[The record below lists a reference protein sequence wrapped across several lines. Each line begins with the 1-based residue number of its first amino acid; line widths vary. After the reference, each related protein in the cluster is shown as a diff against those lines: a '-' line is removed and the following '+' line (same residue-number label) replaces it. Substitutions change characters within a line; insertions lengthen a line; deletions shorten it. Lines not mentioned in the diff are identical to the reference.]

1 VIRVENLTVR
11 YDNAGI
17 EALSNVSFQIK
28 PAEYVA
34 IIGPNGSG
42 KSTLI
47 KAVCGLIGF
56 QEGRICVLGKNIA
69 PGRFAEDLFGKIGVV
84 LQEPEGQFL
93 MRDVRHEISHVLQN
107 LGLHFKEQDHRF
119 REIVQLFDLTKVLDH
134 KTDQLSGGLM
144 QIVNLACAL
153 ASDPLI
159 LILDEP
165 TTFIDLRYREIIL
178 AHLTRFADSGKTVVH
193 VTQFPDEAL
202 VAGRLFVLNNGRLVH
217 DGKPREALGDIKLLE
232 ENRLIQPYRLTF
244 EKLFGFP
251 LSEKEKWNL
260 TQESQSAT
268 PGPAQLS
275 LNMNPG
281 PTRPAI
287 SIRELKFSYKDS
299 AFKIDIE
306 NLDLGKGE
314 IVGVVGPSGCG
325 KTTLALLIAGLYKPE
340 SGSIFIDDVP
350 LGKYGVSELHRK
362 IALVWQLPELT
373 FIGPT
378 VEDDLEFGRQSSG
391 APGVSIAD
399 SLGRVGLGGF
409 EKRIVDTL
417 SGGEK
422 RKLSIASAL
431 VSKPHYI
438 IFDEPEAFL
447 DPFSE
452 NELVGLI
459 RSLSDEGIGILIA
472 GHDLHFIAELAKRV
486 VGMRNGRI
494 IFDLSAPDFFSN
506 ETYVRNM
513 GMPPEPM
520 ISFRQFLRGVGIPL
534 PFGSLN
540 PERIAAFLNL
550 VKA

>member
-1 VIRVENLTVR
+1 VENLTVT

-17 EALSNVSFQIK
+17 EALSNLSFWIK
-28 PAEYVA
+28 PGEYVA
-34 IIGPNGSG
+34 SVGPNGSG
-42 KSTLI
+42 KSTLV
-47 KAVCGLIGF
+47 KAICGLIGF
-56 QEGRICVLGKNIA
+56 QVGRIFVQGKNIA
-69 PGRFAEDLFGKIGVV
+69 PGRFAKDLFGKIGVV

-93 MRDVRHEISHVLQN
+93 MRDVRHEISNVLQN
-107 LGLHFKEQDHRF
+107 LGLHSGEQDDRF
-119 REIVQLFDLTKVLDH
+119 RKIVQLFDLINILDL
-134 KTDQLSGGLM
+134 KTDRVSGGQM

-178 AHLTRFADSGKTVVH
+178 AHLIRFVDSGRTVVH

-202 VAGRLFVLNNGRLVH
+202 VAGRLLILNNGRLVH
-217 DGKPREALGDIKLLE
+217 DCKPREALGDKRLLE
-232 ENRLIQPYRLTF
+232 ENRLVQPYQLTF

-251 LSEKEKWNL
+251 VSEKGKWGL
-260 TQESQSAT
+260 TRESLSAI
-268 PGPAQLS
+268 PESRQLS
-275 LNMNPG
+275 LKINPC
-281 PTRPAI
+281 PPRPGI
-287 SIRELKFSYKDS
+287 SIRDLKFSYKDS
-299 AFKIDIE
+299 AFRIDIE

-314 IVGVVGPSGCG
+314 IVGIVGPSGCG
-325 KTTLALLIAGLYKPE
+325 KTTLALLIAGLYRPE
-340 SGSIFIDDVP
+340 SGSIFIDDMP
-350 LGKYGVSELHRK
+350 LGESATSELRRK

-378 VEDDLEFGRQSSG
+378 VKDDLEFDNQSSG
-391 APGVSIAD
+391 APGVSTSD
-399 SLGRVGLGGF
+399 VLEKVGLGGF
-409 EKRIVDTL
+409 ENRIVDTL

-431 VSKPHYI
+431 VSMPHYV

-459 RSLSDEGIGILIA
+459 RNLSDEGIGILIA

-486 VGMRNGRI
+486 VGMRDGRI
-494 IFDLSAPDFFSN
+494 VFDLAAADFFSD
-506 ETYVRNM
+506 ETYVRKM
-513 GMPPEPM
+513 GMPSEPM
-520 ISFRQFLRGVGIPL
+520 ISFRHFLREAGVSL
-534 PFGSLN
+534 PFASLN

-550 VKA
+550 I